1 MITVDSYIAVPRP
14 TTLASR
20 TALLHEA
27 RAIMRAEYAEDL
39 TLDDVATRIATSRRQ
54 LQRVFRELGG
64 TGFREE
70 LAAIRM
76 RQAAELLH
84 GSLPIGEVC
93 RRVGYRQSAQF
104 AKAFRAHH
112 GVLPSVY
119 RERLRTRVPPRA

>member
-1 MITVDSYIAVPRP
+1 MQSNDTVRQ
-14 TTLASR
+14 
-20 TALLHEA
+20 
-27 RAIMRAEYAEDL
+27 
-39 TLDDVATRIATSRRQ
+39 ATRNRRRAVYEEAIQIIERDYARDLDLDAVARQIATSRRQ

-76 RQAAELLH
+76 RQAAELLY

-119 RERLRTRVPPRA
+119 RERLRSRAVA